1 MVVYCTAFCLLIFG
15 LFSTGE
21 WKNSSYQYWVLVTA
35 LKCFDCAKC
44 PENPKEGEVPVKTN
58 CKTCLLDCEGFI
70 TNRGD
75 IISAGLSATY
85 VHNIARKLTFRFS
98 LWLIPQLSSNKS
110 HSLFLLDEC
119 KKYTSRTYSGR
130 KLRALSI
137 TCSPVCP
144 PTKGVDAGSLVTVKV
159 KCCYRDLC
167 TGHAVSRIP
176 SAIMTLICLLILHL
190 FCPAS
195 E

>member
-58 CKTCLLDCEGFI
+58 CKTCL
-70 TNRGD
+70 
-75 IISAGLSATY
+75 
-85 VHNIARKLTFRFS
+85 
-98 LWLIPQLSSNKS
+98 
-110 HSLFLLDEC
+110 
-119 KKYTSRTYSGR
+119 TSRTYSGR

-190 FCPAS
+190 FCPA
-195 E
+195 